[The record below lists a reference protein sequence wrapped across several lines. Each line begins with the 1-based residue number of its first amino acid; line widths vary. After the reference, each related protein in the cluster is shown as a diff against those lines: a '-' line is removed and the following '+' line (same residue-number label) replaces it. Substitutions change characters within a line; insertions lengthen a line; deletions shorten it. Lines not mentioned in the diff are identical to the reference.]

1 MAASR
6 NGFIPSRQPATDWIR
21 NLYASAQGT
30 ESIAKGDAVV
40 MVNGVISRASAG
52 QDPTN
57 SEGFGVVVACYT
69 TANRPFTFLTPKFI
83 ASAQAGRVDVCFDP
97 NQTYYVQCVT
107 SCGPSNLG
115 HNAIIDQSAA
125 NATLG
130 LSGQSVDIPASAS
143 ANDYFKI
150 INIGPFD
157 ELGGK
162 LGVGNS
168 QGGGGANNGV
178 EVRWNN
184 HFLNAPT
191 KGQ

>member
-1 MAASR
+1 MAANR
-6 NGFIPSRQPATDWIR
+6 NGFIPSRQPAIDWIR
-21 NLYASAQGT
+21 NIPVSAGST
-30 ESIAKGDAVV
+30 ETVAKGDAIAL
-40 MVNGVISRASAG
+40 VNGVGTRCSAG

-57 SEGFGVVVACYT
+57 AEGFGVVIAVYT
-69 TANRPFTFLTPKFI
+69 TANRPLTLLTPKYI
-83 ASAQAGRVDVCFDP
+83 NSAQPGRADVCFDP
-97 NQTYYVQCVT
+97 NQTYYAQCVT

-125 NATLG
+125 NSLLG

-162 LGVGNS
+162 QGINNGA
-168 QGGGGANNGV
+168 GGGGPNNGV

>member
-1 MAASR
+1 MAANR

-21 NLYASAQGT
+21 NIPVSAGST
-30 ESIAKGDAVV
+30 ETVAKGDAVC
-40 MVNGVISRASAG
+40 MVNGVGVRASAG

-57 SEGFGVVVACYT
+57 AEGFGVVIAVYT
-69 TANRPFTFLTPKFI
+69 TANRPLTFLTPKYI
-83 ASAQAGRVDVCFDP
+83 NSAQPGRADVCFDP
-97 NQTYYVQCVT
+97 NQTFYVQCVT

-115 HNAIIDQSAA
+115 HNATIDQSAA
-125 NATLG
+125 NSLLG

-143 ANDYFKI
+143 QNDYFKI

-162 LGVGNS
+162 AGI
-168 QGGGGANNGV
+168 GGSAGGAGPNNGV